1 MTMTATPCF
10 TIITSTWN
18 AAATLP
24 RLLDSL
30 AAQTCRDF
38 NWIVQDGASSD
49 ATLDIVERYRDRLP
63 EILAAGGRDAGI
75 YDAWNKA
82 IDRWQDK
89 LGEWVLFLGADD
101 ALAGPDVLAAVKEHL
116 TGCPENVLYATG
128 KMTFMDY
135 EQGTSRPADHP
146 TDYAEKFRQR
156 FYGMPL
162 AHPATFH
169 RRSMLLQNRFDTS
182 FRIAGDY
189 DFILRTWT
197 SPQQL
202 LPLPL
207 HVTFMALG
215 GISSAPETR
224 QTCAWEK
231 CRTIRNNL
239 SFDRKAP
246 CRYFVLLANA
256 YTFPARTALKNVL
269 QRTSAGRS
277 LWQLLHKLYKRLA
290 R

>member
-1 MTMTATPCF
+1 MTATPCF

-49 ATLDIVERYRDRLP
+49 ATLDIVEQYRDRLP
-63 EILAAGGRDAGI
+63 EILTAGGRDGGI

-89 LGEWVLFLGADD
+89 LGDWILFLGADD
-101 ALAGPDVLAAVKEHL
+101 ALAGPDVLAAVKERL
-116 TGCPENVLYATG
+116 TGCPETVLYAVG
-128 KMTFMDY
+128 GLTFTDY

-146 TDYAEKFRQR
+146 ADYAEKFRQR

-215 GISSAPETR
+215 GISSSPAK
-224 QTCAWEK
+224 QQACAREK
-231 CRTIRNNL
+231 RRAIRKNL
-239 SFDRKAP
+239 SFDKKAP
-246 CRYFVLLANA
+246 FRYLVLLADA
-256 YTFPARTALKNVL
+256 YTHPAKIALKKAL
-269 QRTSAGRS
+269 QRFSAGRS
-277 LWQLLHKLYKRLA
+277 LWQLLHKLHKRLTG
-290 R
+290 

>member
-1 MTMTATPCF
+1 MTATPSF
-10 TIITSTWN
+10 SIITSTWN

-63 EILAAGGRDAGI
+63 EILAVSGRDAGI

-89 LGEWVLFLGADD
+89 LGDWILFLGADD
-101 ALAGPDVLAAVKEHL
+101 ALAGPDVLAAVKERL
-116 TGCPENVLYATG
+116 TGCPETVLYAVG
-128 KMTFMDY
+128 GLTFTDY

-146 TDYAEKFRQR
+146 ADYAEKFRQR

-215 GISSAPETR
+215 GISSSPAK
-224 QTCAWEK
+224 QQACAREK
-231 CRTIRNNL
+231 RRAIRKNL
-239 SFDRKAP
+239 SFDGKAP
-246 CRYFVLLANA
+246 FRYLVLLADA
-256 YTFPARTALKNVL
+256 YTHPAKIALKKAL
-269 QRTSAGRS
+269 QRFSAGRS
-277 LWQLLHKLYKRLA
+277 LWQLLHKLHKRLTG
-290 R
+290 